1 MNTRVAGFRYANEAV
16 GALVLV
22 SVLIFVMALV
32 QAGRIREWFDPG
44 ATIRVLLPDEGLFG
58 LTEGAQVSILGT
70 KAGEVRRIVLDPD
83 QHIHA
88 VIYVRKAML
97 AFVRRDSQAII
108 RKQFG
113 VAGAAYLELTRGSDA
128 PLDREYAVL
137 TATAER
143 APTDAVSA
151 LVAEIQHKVIPLLD
165 DAQVAMRTL
174 TALAVSL
181 QDPHGSPQRLLA
193 DLHTITGRL
202 ERGEG
207 AVGRLL
213 SDDAL
218 AHNLATFLE
227 QLGTAVPQLGPALS
241 AVEAAARNATALTSA
256 LHKSSSSLPQLIQNL
271 QATLAS
277 LQEVL
282 TDLRR
287 TTPELPRLTRGLAN
301 TTESLPLLIMQTEQ
315 TLDNLEKLLRQLR
328 AHWLLG
334 GRQLDAPQGSS
345 RRLPALEITP

>member
-1 MNTRVAGFRYANEAV
+1 MT
-16 GALVLV
+16 
-22 SVLIFVMALV
+22 VLIFVLALV

-44 ATIRVLLPDEGLFG
+44 ATIRVILPAEGLFG
-58 LTEGAQVSILGT
+58 LTEGAPVEILGT
-70 KAGEVRRIVLDPD
+70 KAGEVRRIVLAPD

-88 VIYVRKAML
+88 VIYIRKAML

-113 VAGAAYLELTRGSDA
+113 VAGAAYLELTRGSGE
-128 PLDREYAVL
+128 PLDWEYAVI

-143 APTDAVSA
+143 APTDTVSA
-151 LVAEIQHKVIPLLD
+151 LVAEVQSKVVPLLE
-165 DAQVAMRTL
+165 DAQVAIQTL

-181 QDPHGSPQRLLA
+181 QDPNGGLQRLFA
-193 DLHTITGRL
+193 DLHAITGRL

-207 AVGRLL
+207 TVGRLL

-218 AHNLATFLE
+218 ARNLATFLE
-227 QLGTAVPQLGPALS
+227 QTNAAIPQLGTAFS
-241 AVEAAARNATALTSA
+241 AVETAARNAAALSEA
-256 LHKSSSSLPQLIQNL
+256 LNKSSAGLPQLTQRL

-287 TTPELPRLTRGLAN
+287 TTPELPRLTKSLAN
-301 TTESLPLLIMQTEQ
+301 TTESLPLLMVQTEQ
-315 TLDNLEKLLRQLR
+315 TLDNLDKLLRQLR
-328 AHWLLG
+328 THWLLG
-334 GRQLDAPQGSS
+334 GRRSDQQESS
-345 RRLPALEITP
+345 RRLPALEVTP

>member
-1 MNTRVAGFRYANEAV
+1 MRTRGTGFRYTNEAV

-22 SVLIFVMALV
+22 TVLMFVLALV
-32 QAGRIREWFDPG
+32 QAGHIREWFDPG
-44 ATIRVLLPDEGLFG
+44 ATIKVILPAEGLFG
-58 LTEGAQVSILGT
+58 LTQGAQVDLLGT
-70 KAGEVRRIVLDPD
+70 KAGEVRRIVLVPD
-83 QHIHA
+83 QPIHA

-113 VAGAAYLELTRGSDA
+113 VAGAAYLELTRGSGA
-128 PLDREYAVL
+128 PLDWEYAVL

-151 LVAEIQHKVIPLLD
+151 LVAEIQHKVVPLIEE
-165 DAQVAMRTL
+165 AQVAMRTL

-181 QDPHGSPQRLLA
+181 QDPNGSPQRLLA
-193 DLHTITGRL
+193 DLHAITGRL

-213 SDDAL
+213 TDAAL
-218 AHNLATFLE
+218 ARNLTTFLD
-227 QLGTAVPQLGPALS
+227 QASAAMPQLGPALS
-241 AVEAAARNATALTSA
+241 AVETAARNAAALTAA
-256 LHKSSSSLPQLIQNL
+256 LNKSSASLPQLTQHL

-287 TTPELPRLTRGLAN
+287 TTPELPRITKGLAH
-301 TTESLPLLIMQTEQ
+301 TTESLPLLMVQAEQ
-315 TLDNLEKLLRQLR
+315 TLDNLDKLLRQLR
-328 AHWLLG
+328 THWLLG
-334 GRQLDAPQGSS
+334 GRRLDAQQESS

>member
-1 MNTRVAGFRYANEAV
+1 MNTRVAGFRYTNEAV

-22 SVLIFVMALV
+22 TVLIFVMALV
-32 QAGRIREWFDPG
+32 QAGRLREWFDPG
-44 ATIRVLLPDEGLFG
+44 ATIRVILPDEGLFG
-58 LTEGAQVSILGT
+58 LTEGAQVEILGT

-113 VAGAAYLELTRGSDA
+113 GAGAAYLELTRGSGEF
-128 PLDREYAVL
+128 LDREYAVL

-151 LVAEIQHKVIPLLD
+151 LVAEIQSKVVPLIE
-165 DAQVAMRTL
+165 DAQVAIHTL
-174 TALAVSL
+174 TILAVGL
-181 QDPHGSPQRLLA
+181 QDPKGSLQRVLA

-207 AVGRLL
+207 TVGRLL

-218 AHNLATFLE
+218 ARNLTTFLD
-227 QLGTAVPQLGPALS
+227 QTSANMQRLGPILS
-241 AVEAAARNATALTSA
+241 ALDAAARNAATLTAA
-256 LHKSSSSLPQLIQNL
+256 LNKSSESLPQLTQRL

-287 TTPELPRLTRGLAN
+287 TTPELPRLTKGLAN
-301 TTESLPLLIMQTEQ
+301 TTESLPLLMVQTEQ
-315 TLDNLEKLLRQLR
+315 TLDNLDKLLRQLR

-334 GRQLDAPQGSS
+334 GRRSDAQQESS
-345 RRLPALEITP
+345 KRLPALEITP